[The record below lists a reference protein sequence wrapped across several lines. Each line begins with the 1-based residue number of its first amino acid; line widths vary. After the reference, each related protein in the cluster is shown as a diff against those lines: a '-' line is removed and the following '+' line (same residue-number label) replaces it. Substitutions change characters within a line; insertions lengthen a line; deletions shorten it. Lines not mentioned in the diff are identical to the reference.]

1 MSAPPC
7 VRGNDGMKSH
17 SLTGDSSLEPG
28 QNRPLAFV
36 QFRPRVC
43 RTFLKEFVK
52 RVRFPSGDLRKGSAW
67 RDRLFWLIVDPLR
80 LVAGLDSFW
89 SSSLRE
95 VAIVLFNARLL
106 PNHSFA
112 RRRSCYA
119 RAALPGGGRR

>member
-1 MSAPPC
+1 LSFGWSQHALQY
-7 VRGNDGMKSH
+7 RGGWP
-17 SLTGDSSLEPG
+17 LP
-28 QNRPLAFV
+28 NRLFDNLRGSG
-36 QFRPRVC
+36 RP
-43 RTFLKEFVK
+43 FLKEFVK
-52 RVRFPSGDLRKGSAW
+52 RVRFPSGNLRKGSAR

-112 RRRSCYA
+112 RRRSRYA
-119 RAALPGGGRR
+119 RAALPSSGRR